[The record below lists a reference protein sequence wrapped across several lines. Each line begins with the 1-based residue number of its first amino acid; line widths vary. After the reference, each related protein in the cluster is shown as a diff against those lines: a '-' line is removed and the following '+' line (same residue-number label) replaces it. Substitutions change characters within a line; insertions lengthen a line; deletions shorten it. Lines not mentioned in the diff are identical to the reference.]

1 MNVVLKEATG
11 VQCIYVGVVF
21 GMYRP
26 VFEFIFEIPFLSIAA
41 TRTCLGVR
49 NGTTIVKY
57 VFLPISSM
65 NTKAN
70 SYTPNVV

>member
-1 MNVVLKEATG
+1 MFSVYTLEVA
-11 VQCIYVGVVF
+11 F

-26 VFEFIFEIPFLSIAA
+26 VFEFIFEIPFWSIAA
-41 TRTCLGVR
+41 TSCTCVGVR
-49 NGTTIVKY
+49 SRTTIVKY

>member
-1 MNVVLKEATG
+1 MFSVYTLEVA
-11 VQCIYVGVVF
+11 F